1 MTGMDLSHVARRD
14 VFSAAMAR
22 AGGYDSDAIAPA
34 VAQGQVHPLFR
45 GWYALRSPVD
55 DSDWNRLAARAAY
68 LRFDGRAMVSHQS
81 ALFWHGLPVV
91 RSSLRTVHVTR
102 TIAGSSR
109 SRTPVRIH
117 RAVPGVPVADRVP
130 IAVAVVQSGL
140 TGTSADRARCG
151 RLRPSRRAS
160 RPDQPSRGPGPAG
173 GSSQHRSGAS
183 HPAGSRHRIESP
195 GESILGHR
203 LRQLGWEVVPQ
214 FEVETDQGPR
224 FADFRI
230 PGTRVLIEFD
240 GLVKYRGEDGADA
253 VVAEKVREDAMR
265 RRGFLFARFIWSELD
280 DLHLIDRRVREQ
292 VDESA
297 AA

>member
-1 MTGMDLSHVARRD
+1 MDLSHIARRD

-22 AGGYDSDAIAPA
+22 AGGYDSDALARA

-81 ALFWHGLPVV
+81 ALLWHGLPVV

-117 RAVPGVPVADRVP
+117 RAVPGVSVADRVP
-130 IAVAVVQSGL
+130 VAVAVVQSGL
-140 TGTSADRARCG
+140 TGHPLTALAAADSALHAGRVDQIDLLEALDLLTGHRNIAPVRAI
-151 RLRPSRRAS
+151 LQEA
-160 RPDQPSRGPGPAG
+160 D
-173 GSSQHRSGAS
+173 
-183 HPAGSRHRIESP
+183 HRIESP
-195 GESILGHR
+195 GESILGYR
-203 LRQLGWEVVPQ
+203 LRQLGWEIVPQ

-280 DLHLIDRRVREQ
+280 DLPLIDRRVREQ

>member
-1 MTGMDLSHVARRD
+1 V
-14 VFSAAMAR
+14 R
-22 AGGYDSDAIAPA
+22 AILQEAD
-34 VAQGQVHPLFR
+34 H
-45 GWYALRSPVD
+45 
-55 DSDWNRLAARAAY
+55 RL
-68 LRFDGRAMVSHQS
+68 
-81 ALFWHGLPVV
+81 
-91 RSSLRTVHVTR
+91 
-102 TIAGSSR
+102 
-109 SRTPVRIH
+109 
-117 RAVPGVPVADRVP
+117 
-130 IAVAVVQSGL
+130 
-140 TGTSADRARCG
+140 
-151 RLRPSRRAS
+151 
-160 RPDQPSRGPGPAG
+160 
-173 GSSQHRSGAS
+173 
-183 HPAGSRHRIESP
+183 ESP